1 MPDNILKL
9 GIPAGS
15 LQESTAA
22 LFKKAGYNITFSS
35 RSYYPSIDDDEI
47 GAALDA
53 VIMGLAVLQVFLL
66 HTDHLDAGDLDQPP
80 AAL

>member
-1 MPDNILKL
+1 MADNILKL

-22 LFKKAGYNITFSS
+22 LFKKAGYSITFSS

-47 GAALDA
+47 ECLLIRAQEMGALCRARCARCRNHGPRL
-53 VIMGLAVLQVFLL
+53 GRRN
-66 HTDHLDAGDLDQPP
+66 GS
-80 AAL
+80 